1 MITNAKN
8 TTISNDGATV
18 LGLLDIEHAAAKIL
32 VDIAKSQDNEVGDG
46 TTTVTILAGE
56 FMKNAK
62 GFIEDGMNP
71 QIVIRGYKK
80 ALEICLQKLN
90 DLIIKIDES
99 PEKRREMLLKCAETA
114 LNSKL
119 LSHYKTFFAEIV
131 VSAVEKLDTHLL
143 DKDLIGIKEVTGG
156 SIRDSFL
163 VNGVAFQKTFSYAGF
178 EQQPKKFTNPK
189 ILILKIELELKSE
202 KENAE
207 IRIDNV
213 DDFQSI
219 VDAEWKIIYDK
230 LQKMVDVG
238 ANIVL
243 SKLPIGDLATQW
255 FADRGIF
262 CAGRVTNED
271 LTRVGKATGAT
282 LQTTVNNITPDVLGT
297 CEKFEEKQIGAERY
311 NLFENCPNS
320 KSATIILRGGAEQFI
335 KEAQRSLN
343 DAIMIVRRCFKTNK
357 VVAGGGATEMEL
369 SRSLKEK
376 AAEIPGKEQ
385 LVMNMYAKSLEAIP
399 KIIADNAGLDSLDV
413 INKLRHRHGISYI
426 YFSKRRPRK
435 HVPWRGHQPRHRK

>member
-1 MITNAKN
+1 MITTAKD

-56 FMKNAK
+56 LMKNAK

-71 QIVIRGYKK
+71 QVVIRGYKK
-80 ALEICLQKLN
+80 ALEICLEKLA
-90 DLIIKIDES
+90 DLVIKIDET
-99 PEKRREMLLKCAETA
+99 PEKKREMLVKCAETA

-119 LSHYKTFFAEIV
+119 LSHYKNFFAEIV

-163 VNGVAFQKTFSYAGF
+163 VSGVAFQKTFSYAGF

-207 IRIDNV
+207 IRIENV
-213 DDFQSI
+213 EDFQSI
-219 VDAEWKIIYDK
+219 VDAEWRIIYEK
-230 LQKMVDVG
+230 LEKIKAVG
-238 ANIVL
+238 ADIVL

-262 CAGRVTNED
+262 CAGRVNNED
-271 LTRVGKATGAT
+271 MLRIAKATGAT

-297 CEKFEEKQIGAERY
+297 CGKFEEKQIGAERY
-311 NLFENCPNS
+311 NLFEDCPKS

-335 KEAQRSLN
+335 KEAERSLN

-369 SRSLKEK
+369 SRNLKEK
-376 AAEIPGKEQ
+376 A
-385 LVMNMYAKSLEAIP
+385 V
-399 KIIADNAGLDSLDV
+399 
-413 INKLRHRHGISYI
+413 
-426 YFSKRRPRK
+426 
-435 HVPWRGHQPRHRK
+435 